1 MFCSEKIGAW
11 GVGESGLAPR
21 LAYLVIFF
29 SIRLSPNLL
38 KGSLCG
44 GIMYKL
50 LSGVILIVLCVIF
63 YRVQSEQINI
73 VEETKNL
80 VNLTGANSTGV
91 NLDSAIFC
99 NTTMPDERI
108 NNSGCE
114 DLLSI

>member
-1 MFCSEKIGAW
+1 
-11 GVGESGLAPR
+11 
-21 LAYLVIFF
+21 
-29 SIRLSPNLL
+29 
-38 KGSLCG
+38 
-44 GIMYKL
+44 MYKL
-50 LSGVILIVLCVIF
+50 LSGIMVIILCVIF
-63 YRVQSEQINI
+63 YRFQSEQINM

-80 VNLTGANSTGV
+80 VDLTGADLTGADLTGADLKGV